1 MAEVFLAQEPRA
13 VGEPRTVV
21 IKRMLPHIAAE
32 PDAERMFEEEAR
44 LGGLIDH
51 PNVVRVLGTGEADG
65 QPYLVLEHVRGT
77 DLATIVRWTTQNDE
91 ALPTDVAL
99 MVVCDLLEAL
109 QSVHEANDEGGA
121 QLEIVH
127 GDVSPSNVLV
137 SSQGRV
143 KLADFGIA
151 EARLRESFP
160 QAAAAGPTR
169 GKLGYLAPEQ
179 VSGLRHDRRAD
190 VFAASVVATE
200 LLIGRPLFGRGSD
213 LSILL
218 AVREAKVDPLLDA
231 ADDLPDGLTELLLKG
246 LARQPDDRFGSARTM
261 RLALEGFLPENTTSL
276 RETLAGYVEAA
287 SGVPRELTDDHV
299 TSELSELI
307 TQEPPLDDY
316 VVERT
321 DGSSSAPMTFAQL
334 VEGVSTGQVGSS
346 DRIRVGQSEARALRD
361 IGELAG
367 HVPNRG
373 ASPEGDHIAM
383 GGDFL
388 DAFARSMA
396 EGADGVWICRRQST
410 RKEVYLVDGVPEF
423 VSSSLRTELLG
434 EFLVSQAI
442 LERHEL
448 DMALAVLPRFDGRLG
463 DTLAAL
469 GLIGPVELF
478 RHIAA
483 QVREKLLE
491 LFTWRAGHA
500 EFQPGARPAARY
512 FPLGLDPWKVLAD
525 GIQRRLGMGLEQATF
540 AEHLLDRLERT
551 VTAPPDGL
559 PEDTLVVLELTRHGA
574 SPLQGVVEALE
585 SPGNLDRH
593 RPYRAIR
600 MALAL
605 DLVRFAA

>member
-1 MAEVFLAQEPRA
+1 MAEVFLAREPQP

-51 PNVVRVLGTGEADG
+51 PNVVRVLGTGETDG

-77 DLATIVRWTTQNDE
+77 DLATVARWASEHGEQ
-91 ALPTDVAL
+91 LPLEVSL
-99 MVVCDLLEAL
+99 LIVCDLLDAL
-109 QSVHEANDEGGA
+109 QSVHEATAEDGA
-121 QLEIVH
+121 ALEIVH

-137 SSQGRV
+137 SSQGEV

-160 QAAAAGPTR
+160 QAAAVGPMR

-179 VSGLRHDRRAD
+179 VRGVPHDRRAD

-200 LLIGRPLFGRGSD
+200 LLVGRPLFGRGSD

-218 AVREAKVDPLLDA
+218 AVREAKVDPLLGA
-231 ADDLPDGLTELLLKG
+231 ADDLPPGLLDLLLKG
-246 LARQPDDRFGSARTM
+246 LAREPQDRFGSARTM
-261 RLALEGFLPENTTSL
+261 RLALEAFVPEPTRTL
-276 RETLAGYVEAA
+276 RERLARFVEEA
-287 SGVPRELTDDHV
+287 SGVARELGDEPI
-299 TSELSELI
+299 TSEVSELI

-321 DGSSSAPMTFAQL
+321 DGSSSPPMTFAQL
-334 VEGVSTGQVGSS
+334 VEGVSTGHIGSS
-346 DRIRVGQSEARALRD
+346 DRIRIGDGPSRKLRD
-361 IGELAG
+361 IGELSG
-367 HVPNRG
+367 HVPRRVKD
-373 ASPEGDHIAM
+373 AEGDDVPM
-383 GGDFL
+383 GGPFL

-396 EGADGVWICRRQST
+396 QGANGVWICRRQAI
-410 RKEVYLVDGVPEF
+410 RKEVYLIDGVPEF
-423 VSSSLRTELLG
+423 VNSNLRSELLG
-434 EFLVSQAI
+434 EFLVSQGI

-491 LFTWRAGHA
+491 LFTWEAGMA
-500 EFQPGARPAARY
+500 ELQLGARPADRY

-540 AEHLLDRLERT
+540 AEHLLDDVVGTRR
-551 VTAPPDGL
+551 APPDGL
-559 PEDTLVVLELTRHGA
+559 PDDVQYVLDLVARGRK
-574 SPLQGVVEALE
+574 PLQEVVAALE
-585 SPGNLDRH
+585 APGDLDRH
-593 RPYRAIR
+593 RPYRAVR

-605 DLVRFAA
+605 DLVRFGA